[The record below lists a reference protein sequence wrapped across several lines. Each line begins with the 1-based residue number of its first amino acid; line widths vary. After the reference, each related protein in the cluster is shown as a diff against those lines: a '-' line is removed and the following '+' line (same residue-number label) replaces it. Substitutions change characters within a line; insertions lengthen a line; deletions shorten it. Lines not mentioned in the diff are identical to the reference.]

1 VVGTVR
7 AGTRASG
14 VSINRAG
21 TLALVANRGEGT
33 VSVFTIDGVTV
44 TPAGT
49 VGICDN
55 NCGPSLP
62 VFTPDGRRALVT
74 RNTDHRVSVLE
85 VDGTTVTYGGVDIS
99 ANLGPYSLDITPDG
113 TRAVVANIGNGP
125 TGGVDTVGVIDLTAT
140 PPRLVNAVT
149 VGVIPE
155 GLALSPD
162 GTLVAVAVM
171 NGSNLPPDSPF
182 WHDAGLLK
190 IYRLD
195 GITLDLVAEA
205 AAGDWCQGVVWR
217 RDGTGL
223 VVQCAADGE
232 LVLYDFDGAT
242 LRRAGAVPVN
252 GAPTGIRTAPTAP

>member
-1 VVGTVR
+1 
-7 AGTRASG
+7 
-14 VSINRAG
+14 
-21 TLALVANRGEGT
+21 
-33 VSVFTIDGVTV
+33 
-44 TPAGT
+44 
-49 VGICDN
+49 
-55 NCGPSLP
+55 
-62 VFTPDGRRALVT
+62 
-74 RNTDHRVSVLE
+74 
-85 VDGTTVTYGGVDIS
+85 VDIS

-125 TGGVDTVGVIDLTAT
+125 TGGVDTVGVIDLAVT
-140 PPRLVNAVT
+140 PPRLVNATV

-162 GTLVAVAVM
+162 GTWVAVAVM
-171 NGSNLPPDSPF
+171 NGSNLPPTSPF

-195 GITLDLVAEA
+195 GIALALVAEA
-205 AAGDWCQGVVWR
+205 DAGDWCQGVVWR